1 MIDLSIEGKI
11 TIFKILVISKI
22 LHLGLITSA
31 PAFIIRQLN
40 TIKKNYAAKKKT
52 RNKTLYEI
60 PKNWVF
66 LTLLAPIPQNGQTH
80 SNNLSAICR
89 RIV

>member
-31 PAFIIRQLN
+31 PAFIIKQLN
-40 TIKKNYAAKKKT
+40 IIKKYIWQGKKT
-52 RNKTLYEI
+52 QIKHSAL
-60 PKNWVF
+60 
-66 LTLLAPIPQNGQTH
+66 QNIDQLVSLRAKVTF
-80 SNNLSAICR
+80 
-89 RIV
+89 

>member
-1 MIDLSIEGKI
+1 MTDLSIEGKI

-40 TIKKNYAAKKKT
+40 TIKKNFMRQGKKP
-52 RNKTLYEI
+52 EI
-60 PKNWVF
+60 K
-66 LTLLAPIPQNGQTH
+66 H
-80 SNNLSAICR
+80 STKYQ
-89 RIV
+89 RIGCS